1 MSHRPEVLVVDDD
14 PDVRNM
20 LALVLEDHDLLVRT
34 VSDGEAALK
43 SLTERPA
50 DCMVLDLSMP
60 ELDGFVVL
68 ERIRDQQLFPGM
80 QVIILSGKDD
90 ERAFVRVWELGA
102 HDFFTKPIDPD
113 LVARKVLRLLGAI
126 A

>member
-1 MSHRPEVLVVDDD
+1 MSQRPEVLVVDDD

-20 LALVLEDHDLLVRT
+20 LSIILEDHDLVVRT
-34 VSDGEAALK
+34 VNDGAAALRA
-43 SLTERPA
+43 LAERPA

-60 ELDGFVVL
+60 GLDGFAVL
-68 ERIRDQQLFPGM
+68 QHIRDQQLFPEM

-102 HDFFTKPIDPD
+102 QDFFTKPIDPD
-113 LVARKVLRLLGAI
+113 LVARKVLRLLGAV

>member
-1 MSHRPEVLVVDDD
+1 MSTRPEVLVVDDD

-20 LALVLEDHDLLVRT
+20 LAITLEDHDLVVRT
-34 VSDGEAALK
+34 VCDGRAALEA
-43 SLTERPA
+43 LAERAA

-60 ELDGFVVL
+60 GLDGFAVL
-68 ERIRDQQLFPGM
+68 EHIRDQQLFPDM
-80 QVIILSGKDD
+80 QVVILSGKDD